1 MAKRSA
7 NEIEQISEV
16 EVTFVSETSVA
27 KRAKINHAYDVAKEE
42 IEEILILLKA
52 TTKKLKC

>member
-7 NEIEQISEV
+7 NEIKQISDV
-16 EVTFVSETSVA
+16 EVTFVSEESAA
-27 KRAKINHAYDVAKEE
+27 KRAKINHAYDVARDK

>member
-16 EVTFVSETSVA
+16 EVTFVSEESAA
-27 KRAKINHAYDVAKEE
+27 KRAKINHAYDVARDE